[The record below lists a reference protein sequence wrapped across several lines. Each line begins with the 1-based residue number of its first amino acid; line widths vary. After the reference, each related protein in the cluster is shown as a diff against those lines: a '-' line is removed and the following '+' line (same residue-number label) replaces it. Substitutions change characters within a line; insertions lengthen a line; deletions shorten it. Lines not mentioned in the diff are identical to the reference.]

1 MRGPKPGD
9 RRTHWSGRN
18 LGELQNPQR
27 CGEKRGSFLDRT
39 GLLVSW
45 IPNSW
50 EVLGS
55 SSYYNL
61 GGDDWL
67 MDRDARTK
75 ACGILTG
82 KVALITGG
90 ASGIGK
96 ATAKLFAREG
106 AVVTIVDVNVEAG
119 EAVARAI
126 GDDGGQAV
134 FVRCDVTKASDCQ
147 QTVQKTVD
155 RFGRL
160 DILFNNAGVTRR
172 TSVLETTEEEWD
184 WVMAVNVK
192 SIFLMSKA
200 AIPVM
205 IKAGGGVIVN
215 TGSGWGLVGGKAA
228 AAYCASKG
236 AVIQLTKAMALDH
249 GPQNIRVNAVCPG
262 DTDTPMLAS
271 EAKQLG
277 ISIEQFLAESGQRP
291 LGRAGRPEE
300 IAQAV
305 LYLASDVS
313 SFVTGTTLLVDGG
326 GLAGSR

>member
-1 MRGPKPGD
+1 MVSDG
-9 RRTHWSGRN
+9 RT
-18 LGELQNPQR
+18 E
-27 CGEKRGSFLDRT
+27 T
-39 GLLVSW
+39 
-45 IPNSW
+45 
-50 EVLGS
+50 
-55 SSYYNL
+55 
-61 GGDDWL
+61 
-67 MDRDARTK
+67 
-75 ACGILTG
+75 CGILTG
-82 KVALITGG
+82 KAALITGG

-106 AVVTIVDVNVEAG
+106 AAVTIVDVNVESG

-126 GDDGGQAV
+126 GDDGGQAI

-147 QTVQKTVD
+147 QAVEKTVGC
-155 RFGRL
+155 FGRL

-172 TSVLETTEEEWD
+172 ASVLETTEEEWD

-215 TGSGWGLVGGKAA
+215 SGSGWGLVGGKDAVS
-228 AAYCASKG
+228 YCASKG
-236 AVIQLTKAMALDH
+236 AVIQLTKAMSLDH

-262 DTDTPMLAS
+262 DTDTPMLAD
-271 EAKQLG
+271 EARQLG
-277 ISIEQFLAESGQRP
+277 NSHEVILAESVHRP
-291 LGRAGRPEE
+291 LGRVGRPEE

-305 LYLASDVS
+305 LYLASDAS

-326 GLAGSR
+326 GLAGSG